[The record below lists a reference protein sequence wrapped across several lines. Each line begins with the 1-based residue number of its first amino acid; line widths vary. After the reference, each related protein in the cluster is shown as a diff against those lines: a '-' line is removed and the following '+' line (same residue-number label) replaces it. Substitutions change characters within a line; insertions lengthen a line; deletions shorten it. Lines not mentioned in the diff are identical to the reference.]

1 MAAVLIVFGY
11 IKNTMR
17 TAVSSRIYIILGSFG
32 YCYFEA
38 SGIMV
43 TITESQA
50 LYVLTAYNS
59 RFSHVCDGD
68 VVLTILP

>member
-1 MAAVLIVFGY
+1 
-11 IKNTMR
+11 MR
-17 TAVSSRIYIILGSFG
+17 TAESSRIYITLGSYG

-43 TITESQA
+43 TITESEA
-50 LYVLTAYNS
+50 IYVLTAYNS
-59 RFSHVCDGD
+59 RFYQVCEGD